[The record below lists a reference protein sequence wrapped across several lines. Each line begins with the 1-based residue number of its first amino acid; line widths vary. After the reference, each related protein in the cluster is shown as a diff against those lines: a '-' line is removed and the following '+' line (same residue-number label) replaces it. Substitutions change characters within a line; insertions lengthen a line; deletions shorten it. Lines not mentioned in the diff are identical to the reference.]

1 MICTLIPAKS
11 FTDAKQRLSGIASPQ
26 ERAAIAR
33 NLLIRTVKTVR
44 MALGDAPV
52 MVVTDD
58 PQVAHFAREAGA
70 DQGFVSEQDGL
81 NGQLTHAAL
90 YAPSSSDLLVLHA
103 DLPLLG
109 EDDLHVLLK
118 STAPVTIAPDRRGVG
133 TNALLLRNGVRYFF
147 FGEDSAARHRQGA
160 RLAGVPFDEVHREGL
175 SFDLD
180 EEADWRDLP
189 IAVRN
194 TLYPDMV

>member
-11 FTDAKQRLSGIASPQ
+11 FSDAKQRLSAIVSPQ

-33 NLLIRTVKTVR
+33 NLLNRTVRTVR
-44 MALGDAPV
+44 TAVGDSPI

-58 PQVAHFAREAGA
+58 AEVAEAAQTAGA
-70 DQGFVSEQDGL
+70 DYGFVSEQEGL
-81 NGQLTHAAL
+81 NGQLSHASL
-90 YAPSSSDLLVLHA
+90 YAPSSADLLVLHA

-109 EDDLHVLLK
+109 EDDLHILLR
-118 STAPVTIAPDRRGVG
+118 SQTPVTLAPDRRGVG

-160 RLAGVPFDEVHREGL
+160 RLAGVAFDEMQREGL

-194 TLYPDMV
+194 QLYPDMV

>member
-11 FTDAKQRLSGIASPQ
+11 FSDAKQRLSAVASPQ

-33 NLLIRTVKTVR
+33 NLLTRTVKTVR
-44 MALGDAPV
+44 TALGDAPI

-58 PQVAHFAREAGA
+58 PAVAQVAREAGA
-70 DQGFVSEQDGL
+70 DNGFVSEQEGL
-81 NGQLTHAAL
+81 NGQLSHASL
-90 YAPSSSDLLVLHA
+90 YAPNSADLLVLHA

-109 EDDLHVLLK
+109 EDDLHALLK

-160 RLAGVPFDEVHREGL
+160 RLAGVPCNEVQRKGL

-180 EEADWRDLP
+180 EEADWHDLP
-189 IAVRN
+189 ADVRAA
-194 TLYPDMV
+194 LYPDMV

>member
-11 FTDAKQRLSGIASPQ
+11 FSDAKQRLSAVISPQ

-33 NLLIRTVKTVR
+33 NLLNRTLRTVRTAV
-44 MALGDAPV
+44 GESPI

-58 PQVAHFAREAGA
+58 AAVAEAAQTAGA
-70 DQGFVSEQDGL
+70 DYGFVSEQEGL
-81 NGQLTHAAL
+81 NGQLSHASL
-90 YAPSSSDLLVLHA
+90 YAPSSADLLVLHA
-103 DLPLLG
+103 DLPLLV
-109 EDDLHVLLK
+109 EDDLHILLR
-118 STAPVTIAPDRRGVG
+118 SQTPVTIAPDRRGVG

-160 RLAGVPFDEVHREGL
+160 RLAGVMCDEVQREGL

-194 TLYPDMV
+194 QLYPDMV

>member
-11 FTDAKQRLSGIASPQ
+11 FSDAKQRLSAVASPQ

-33 NLLIRTVKTVR
+33 NLLTRTVKTVR
-44 MALGDAPV
+44 TALGDAPI

-58 PQVAHFAREAGA
+58 PAVAQVAREAGA
-70 DQGFVSEQDGL
+70 DNGFVSEQEGL
-81 NGQLTHAAL
+81 NGQLSHASL
-90 YAPSSSDLLVLHA
+90 YAPNSADLLVLHA

-109 EDDLHVLLK
+109 EDDLHALLK

-147 FGEDSAARHRQGA
+147 FGQDSAARHRQGA
-160 RLAGVPFDEVHREGL
+160 RLAGVPCNEVQRKGL

-180 EEADWRDLP
+180 EEADWHDLP
-189 IAVRN
+189 ADVRAA
-194 TLYPDMV
+194 LYPDMV

>member
-11 FTDAKQRLSGIASPQ
+11 FSDAKQRLSAVASPQ

-33 NLLIRTVKTVR
+33 NLLTRTVKTVR
-44 MALGDAPV
+44 TALGDAPI

-58 PQVAHFAREAGA
+58 PAVAHVAREAGA
-70 DQGFVSEQDGL
+70 DNGFVSEQEGL
-81 NGQLTHAAL
+81 NGQLSHASL
-90 YAPSSSDLLVLHA
+90 YAPNSADLLVLHA

-109 EDDLHVLLK
+109 EDDLHALLK

-160 RLAGVPFDEVHREGL
+160 RLAGVPCNEVQRKGL

-180 EEADWRDLP
+180 EEADWHDLP
-189 IAVRN
+189 ADVRAA
-194 TLYPDMV
+194 LYPDMV

>member
-11 FTDAKQRLSGIASPQ
+11 FSDAKQRLSAVASPQ

-33 NLLIRTVKTVR
+33 NLLTRTVKTVR
-44 MALGDAPV
+44 TALGDAPI

-58 PQVAHFAREAGA
+58 PAVAHVAREAGA
-70 DQGFVSEQDGL
+70 DNGFVSEQEGL
-81 NGQLTHAAL
+81 NGQLSHASL
-90 YAPSSSDLLVLHA
+90 YAPNSADLLVLHA

-109 EDDLHVLLK
+109 QDDLHALLK

-160 RLAGVPFDEVHREGL
+160 RLAGVPCNEVQRKGL

-180 EEADWRDLP
+180 EEADWHDLP
-189 IAVRN
+189 ADVRAA
-194 TLYPDMV
+194 LYPDMV